1 MGTDVGSRDD
11 IARPSS
17 IVTTPAAAGGIDVPP
32 DEVRAAL
39 ERILAT
45 SLFTHSKRY
54 PTLLRHVVALTLDG
68 RTGELKERL
77 IGTEVFGRTP
87 SYDTNQDP
95 VVRTTAGEVRKRLAQ
110 YYQSEG
116 RTDALRIDLPA
127 GSYVPRFYAA
137 QVAQPPA
144 SSLEADAPTSNA
156 SRMSPVGASPPA
168 PPRRSSRR
176 LFASALVIALA
187 VAVAAVYAWKRPAPA
202 TDTVAMVWAPLLAT
216 TGPVL
221 VAVGPSPWPVVDA
234 GDLRQRGLISLEA
247 ARSAARVI
255 AFLER
260 HGKQVDMKPVETVT
274 LSTFRDQP
282 IVLVGGFNNPWTVRF
297 SSQLRFGL
305 ESGRDNSIYRIV
317 DRQHPDTRGWVYSA
331 RTETSGAQVI
341 DDYGIAARFVEPSSN
356 QVVVMIGGLNRN
368 GTAAAGEAITESRLL
383 AALGAIGPTTNV
395 EIVVGITSIN
405 GSPGPPRIVAHHVW

>member
-110 YYQSEG
+110 YDQSEG

-127 GSYVPRFYAA
+127 GSY
-137 QVAQPPA
+137 
-144 SSLEADAPTSNA
+144 
-156 SRMSPVGASPPA
+156 
-168 PPRRSSRR
+168 
-176 LFASALVIALA
+176 
-187 VAVAAVYAWKRPAPA
+187 RPAF
-202 TDTVAMVWAPLLAT
+202 LR
-216 TGPVL
+216 GP
-221 VAVGPSPWPVVDA
+221 
-234 GDLRQRGLISLEA
+234 
-247 ARSAARVI
+247 
-255 AFLER
+255 
-260 HGKQVDMKPVETVT
+260 
-274 LSTFRDQP
+274 
-282 IVLVGGFNNPWTVRF
+282 
-297 SSQLRFGL
+297 
-305 ESGRDNSIYRIV
+305 GR
-317 DRQHPDTRGWVYSA
+317 
-331 RTETSGAQVI
+331 
-341 DDYGIAARFVEPSSN
+341 
-356 QVVVMIGGLNRN
+356 
-368 GTAAAGEAITESRLL
+368 AAA
-383 AALGAIGPTTNV
+383 
-395 EIVVGITSIN
+395 
-405 GSPGPPRIVAHHVW
+405 RIVA